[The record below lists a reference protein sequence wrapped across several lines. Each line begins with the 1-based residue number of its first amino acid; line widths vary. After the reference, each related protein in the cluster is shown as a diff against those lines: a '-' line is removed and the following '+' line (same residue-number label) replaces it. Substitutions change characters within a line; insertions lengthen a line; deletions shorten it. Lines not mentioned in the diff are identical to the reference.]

1 MAPCYVTNSEL
12 RYVHVEPSALD
23 RGDAGV
29 GAQKERHNKSRL
41 LMAMEMM
48 KYFFVVLR
56 YVFLFHFKRSTTTG
70 SIIKHLH
77 FSLYQNINM
86 TILWVPNHETS
97 SFFVEMT
104 MSGSF

>member
-12 RYVHVEPSALD
+12 HYVHVEPSALD

-48 KYFFVVLR
+48 KYSLLSFDMFFW
-56 YVFLFHFKRSTTTG
+56 FHFKRSATTG
-70 SIIKHLH
+70 SIIKHLI
-77 FSLYQNINM
+77 FSLYQNIKM
-86 TILWVPNHETS
+86 TIPWVPNHETS